1 MTQALLLVSGQDDR
15 GQELRGRVALLGAV
29 DLFRSLSPERIEQL
43 AIATVA
49 IRFAAGATIVSEGDD
64 ADYFYVVA
72 EGAVELIRS
81 MAPAGVRNT
90 REHFGELA
98 SGDGV
103 RHHAGAVTQTAASIY
118 ALDRNQVVAA
128 VMGVSA

>member
-1 MTQALLLVSGQDDR
+1 MRGQDDR
-15 GQELRGRVALLGAV
+15 RQELQSRVDFLGAV

-43 AIATVA
+43 AIATVT

-64 ADYFYVVA
+64 ADYVYVVA
-72 EGAVELIRS
+72 GGEVELIRP
-81 MAPAGVRNT
+81 MAPAEVRSA
-90 REHFGELA
+90 REYFGELA

-103 RHHAGAVTQTAASIY
+103 RHHAGAVTRTAASVY

-128 VMGVSA
+128 MTPAD